1 MTNFSGTAPPSD
13 VTFIVNAF
21 TGDQVVSGTLAQQY
35 APWSLTNARVGAFR
49 KLLPAAVNPA
59 DWSDEKVGWGII
71 LPEPPNVSE
80 SDADALARAD
90 DAPAPIRELIASRQ
104 GKVLRYRASSDY
116 ASWTLRDYAG
126 GGDLLTAASPPGSG
140 PRQLPMYLLIYANPE
155 QVPWHVQYTL
165 NPVRHV
171 GRLDLEGDQLANY
184 VSALIKGWPNSQARY
199 GSPVLWSV
207 DLGGG
212 DITTLMR
219 NAISAPLYG
228 LLSGDPDIPD
238 AQYIDGSIT
247 SATGHLLAQAV
258 AESAPLLVVT
268 TSHGMTGPL
277 HDREAMRNSL
287 GVPVDQ
293 SGGIVHPNQVLASWQ
308 PDGAIWF
315 AQACC
320 SAGADS
326 PSSYRGLFQEGSMLE
341 RVLDAVADIG
351 AMTAPLPR
359 ALLGSDKPLRAFI
372 GQVEP
377 TFNWTMSFPP
387 NRQRLTSDI
396 QMCLYNRLCLGQ
408 PIGLAMSPYYQAIGS
423 LLLNHDRAVVKY
435 DVSVKAAARGA
446 LDLALYSKVT
456 AYDRASTVILG
467 DPTAAMPLPEH
478 HSDRVA
484 SSNNG

>member
-1 MTNFSGTAPPSD
+1 MTDLSGHTHPSD
-13 VTFIVNAF
+13 LTFIVNAF
-21 TGDQVVSGTLAQQY
+21 TGDQVVSGSLAQQY
-35 APWSLTNARVGAFR
+35 AKWSLTTARVGAFKR
-49 KLLPAAVNPA
+49 LLPPKVDPT
-59 DWSDEKVGWGII
+59 DWTDKGVGWGII
-71 LPEPPNVSE
+71 LPEPFNVPE
-80 SDADALARAD
+80 SDTATLAAAE
-90 DAPAPIRELIASRQ
+90 DAPIPIRQLIASRQ
-104 GKVLRYRASSDY
+104 GKVLRYRASSDC

-140 PRQLPMYLLIYANPE
+140 PRQLPMYLLIYATPE

-171 GRLDLEGDQLANY
+171 GRLDLEGKQLANY
-184 VSALIKGWPNSQARY
+184 VNALINSWSHSQTRY
-199 GSPVLWSV
+199 DSPVVWSV

-219 NAISAPLYG
+219 EAIGAPLYG
-228 LLSGDPDIPD
+228 LLSGDSDIPD
-238 AQYIDGSIT
+238 AHYIDGSAT
-247 SATGHLLAQAV
+247 SATGQLLTRTLAKCIP
-258 AESAPLLVVT
+258 SLVVT

-277 HDREAMRNSL
+277 HDRNAMRHCL
-287 GVPVDQ
+287 GMLVDQ
-293 SGGIVHPNQVLASWQ
+293 VGELVHPDQVLGSWQ

-326 PSSYRGLFQEGSMLE
+326 PSAYRGLFQGGSMLD
-341 RVLDAVADIG
+341 RVLEAVANVG

-359 ALLGSDKPLRAFI
+359 ALLGSDKPLRAFV

-396 QMCLYNRLCLGQ
+396 QTSLYNRLCLGQ
-408 PIGLAMSPYYQAIGS
+408 PIGLAMSPYYQAIGN
-423 LLLNHDRAVVKY
+423 LLLNHDRAVKKY
-435 DVSVKAAARGA
+435 DVSVQAAARGA

-467 DPTAAMPLPEH
+467 DPT
-478 HSDRVA
+478 VA
-484 SSNNG
+484 VPVPKHP